1 MAESTTAPPRSSRTA
16 RSTFMVLLGLGAA
29 GIALLV
35 MDQRSGPSALPDM
48 VPQTDQQD
56 ADFFMEQVEVEQYR
70 PDGSLEYVLHA
81 DGVQHFEE
89 DARTRLD
96 QPRLTLHQDDQPPW
110 FASARDGVLRR
121 PLAGA
126 SEETLT
132 LRDEVELEQTLPDG
146 DWVRLTTPS
155 LRVYPRRQY
164 AETDQD
170 VMIDSLIGRTTATGL
185 EGDLQLGIINFLST
199 GEAPVS
205 TVLQP
210 EQFK

>member
-1 MAESTTAPPRSSRTA
+1 MAESTTAAPRSSRA
-16 RSTFMVLLGLGAA
+16 SRSAFMVLLVLGAA

-35 MDQRSGPSALPDM
+35 IDRRSGPSALPD
-48 VPQTDQQD
+48 VGPRADQN

-81 DGVQHFEE
+81 DTVQHFEA
-89 DARTRLD
+89 DARTRLE
-96 QPRLTLHQDDQPPW
+96 QPHLALHRPEEAPW
-110 FASARDGVLRR
+110 HASASNGILRR
-121 PLAGA
+121 PPAGA

-132 LRDEVELEQTLPDG
+132 LRDQVVVEQSLPNG

-155 LRVYPRRQY
+155 LRIYPRRQY

-170 VMIDSLIGRTTATGL
+170 VMIDSLIGRTTAAGL
-185 EGDLQLGIINFLST
+185 EGDLQLGILNFLST

>member
-1 MAESTTAPPRSSRTA
+1 MAKADTAPPRSSRTA
-16 RSTFMVLLGLGAA
+16 RSAFMVLLVLGAA

-35 MDQRSGPSALPDM
+35 MDQRSTPPALPEIAPRAD
-48 VPQTDQQD
+48 QD

-70 PDGSLEYVLHA
+70 SDGSLEYLLHA
-81 DGVQHFEE
+81 DGVQHFEA
-89 DARTRLD
+89 DARTQLE
-96 QPRLTLHQDDQPPW
+96 QPRLALHRPDKPPW
-110 FASARDGVLRR
+110 HASASNGTLRR
-121 PLAGA
+121 PPAGA

-132 LRDEVELEQTLPDG
+132 LRDQVVLEQTLPDG

-155 LRVYPRRQY
+155 LRIYPRRQY

-170 VMIDSLIGRTTATGL
+170 VMIESLIGRTTATGL
-185 EGDLQLGIINFLST
+185 EGDLQLGILNFLST

>member
-1 MAESTTAPPRSSRTA
+1 MAESTTAPPRSSRTT
-16 RSTFMVLLGLGAA
+16 RTTFMVLLGLGAA

-35 MDQRSGPSALPDM
+35 MDQRSGPPALPDV
-48 VPQTDQQD
+48 VPRADQD

-81 DGVQHFEE
+81 DGVQHFEAA
-89 DARTRLD
+89 ARTRLD
-96 QPRLTLHQDDQPPW
+96 QPRLALHRPEEPPW
-110 FASARDGVLRR
+110 HASASDGTLRR
-121 PLAGA
+121 PPAGA

-132 LRDEVELEQTLPDG
+132 LRDQVVLEQTLPNG
-146 DWVRLTTPS
+146 DWVRLTTPA
-155 LRVYPRRQY
+155 LRIYPRRQY

-185 EGDLQLGIINFLST
+185 EGDLQLGILNFLST

>member
-1 MAESTTAPPRSSRTA
+1 MAESNTTPPRSSRAT
-16 RSTFMVLLGLGAA
+16 RSAFMVLLVLGAA

-35 MDQRSGPSALPDM
+35 IDRPSGPPALPEV
-48 VPQTDQQD
+48 VPQTEQD

-70 PDGSLEYVLHA
+70 SDGSLEYVLHA
-81 DGVQHFEE
+81 DGVQHF
-89 DARTRLD
+89 DQDGRTRLEE
-96 QPRLTLHQDDQPPW
+96 PRLALHQGDQPPW
-110 FASARDGVLRR
+110 YASASRGVLRR
-121 PLAGA
+121 PPVGA
-126 SEETLT
+126 LEETLT
-132 LRDEVELEQTLPDG
+132 LRDQVELEQTLPDG

-185 EGDLQLGIINFLST
+185 EGDLQLGILNFLST